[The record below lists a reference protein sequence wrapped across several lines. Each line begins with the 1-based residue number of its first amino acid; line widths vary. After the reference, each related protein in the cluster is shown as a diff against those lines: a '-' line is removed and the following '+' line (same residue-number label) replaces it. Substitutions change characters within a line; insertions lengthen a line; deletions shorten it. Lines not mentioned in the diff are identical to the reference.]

1 MTPCLPITAI
11 AYHIVFSTKDRAPV
25 LHSAGRPYLFRYLT
39 GIIRNRQGHLYRING
54 VQDHLHMLTSVH
66 PTVTLADVIKDLKTG
81 SARWIN
87 RIFKGFSYW
96 PEGYGAFTC
105 SSNDLDGLIE
115 YSKGQEEHDRRT
127 SFEEEYRKLLRE
139 AGINFEERHLF

>member
-1 MTPCLPITAI
+1 MSTYTAI

-25 LHSAGRPYLFRYLT
+25 LHSGGRPDLFRYMT

-81 SARWIN
+81 STRWIKQN
-87 RIFKGFSYW
+87 GIFKGFSYW
-96 PEGYGAFTC
+96 QEGYGAFTC
-105 SSNDLDGLIE
+105 SYNDLDGLIE
-115 YSKGQEEHDRRT
+115 YIKSQEEHHRRT

-139 AGINFEERHLF
+139 AGIDFEERHLF